1 MQYGG
6 MTNTPTPNPL
16 PEVLSQDHVFLAV
29 ESTDLD
35 GRIIKIQ
42 ISDHNGNFILDTLV
56 HPRWKIKKGNAQLK
70 HHITDEMASNAPRW
84 KDLLPTIA
92 NLTQGKKVIVYN
104 AKFMSA
110 VFYTT
115 SLKYHTP
122 YLNLDLFCL
131 MEATAQIIGI
141 WSEYRQAYIP
151 VKLFDA
157 CFDNSI
163 KYNDHKKALMLYELA
178 NVLKNK

>member
-1 MQYGG
+1 
-6 MTNTPTPNPL
+6 
-16 PEVLSQDHVFLAV
+16 
-29 ESTDLD
+29 
-35 GRIIKIQ
+35 
-42 ISDHNGNFILDTLV
+42 
-56 HPRWKIKKGNAQLK
+56 
-70 HHITDEMASNAPRW
+70 
-84 KDLLPTIA
+84 
-92 NLTQGKKVIVYN
+92 
-104 AKFMSA
+104 
-110 VFYTT
+110 
-115 SLKYHTP
+115 
-122 YLNLDLFCL
+122 